1 VQNYHYGFIFDSAC
15 FDIGFS
21 LAYIQSC
28 SKMSV
33 IATVNVQM
41 SAYAHGYGRQPKTRA
56 EAYYVLVNPTAI
68 SCQFL
73 NLNQSMRGYKLSCQ
87 KNMVLL

>member
-1 VQNYHYGFIFDSAC
+1 MILFLTVRL
-15 FDIGFS
+15 IGFS

-41 SAYAHGYGRQPKTRA
+41 SAYAHGYGRQPNTRA
-56 EAYYVLVNPTAI
+56 EAYYVLVNPTAPPPPTWII

-73 NLNQSMRGYKLSCQ
+73 NVGTNSAAK
-87 KNMVLL
+87 KNLVLL